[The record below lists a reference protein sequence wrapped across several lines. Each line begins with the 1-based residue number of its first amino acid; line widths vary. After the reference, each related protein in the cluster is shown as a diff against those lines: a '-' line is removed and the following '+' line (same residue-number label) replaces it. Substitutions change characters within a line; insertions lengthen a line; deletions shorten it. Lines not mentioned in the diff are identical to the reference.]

1 MSVRLQ
7 FRRGTASQWTAAN
20 PTLFSG
26 EVGVETDTKLIKIG
40 DGSTAWNSLVY
51 ATVSPESLVEQAQD
65 SINTALVAGTG
76 LDKTYNDG
84 DNTITIDIDSTV
96 ATKTYADTAVST
108 HSSDSTSVHGITDTT
123 ELATKAFAAELLTNS
138 TKTNITITGDKT
150 GLVITAEN
158 GVADS
163 TTDNLTEGSTN
174 KYFTDERAQD
184 AIGNSIG
191 TGLSY
196 NDTTGAISVDTTA
209 IQARVTDVSDTEIGY
224 LNGVTSAIQTQLD
237 DKSTASKT
245 ETLTNKTLTSPTVSG
260 LTLSDSSIV
269 IEGSTANDFET
280 TLTVVDPTADRT
292 ITLPDETGTVQ
303 LRVTDVSDTEIG
315 YLNGVTSAIQ
325 TQMDAKAP
333 LAGPALTGDA
343 TAVNLTVSGNLT
355 VNGTTTNLNS
365 TNLVIEDKNIVLG
378 DTETP
383 TDTTADG
390 GGITLKGATDKTFNW
405 VDATD
410 AWTSSENLNLASGK
424 SLYVNGTLLKDSS
437 ETLTNKTIN
446 ATSNTITVTSANVS
460 DFNEAAQ
467 DAIGNSVGTG
477 LSYNDTTGAISVDT
491 TAIQAKVANV
501 DDTEIG
507 YLNGVTSSIQT
518 QLDAKSTESKTETLT
533 NKTLTSPVVSGLTL
547 SDSSIVIEGSTAND
561 FETTITVTDP
571 TADRTITLPD
581 ASGTVALT
589 SDIVASEVTASST
602 NTFTNKSISLTTN
615 PVTGTKAEFNTAMS
629 DADFATID
637 GTETL
642 TNKTLTTPVISSI
655 TNSAATL
662 TLPTSTGTLALTTD
676 IPSGVVTESG
686 TQTLTNKTLTSPI
699 VTGLSLNDS
708 SVVFEGSSADDNE
721 TTLTVTNPT
730 ADRTITLPDA
740 SGTVALTGT
749 SVSFNDITATGN
761 LSVTGDLTVSGTTT
775 SINTTNLEVKDK
787 NILLAKVG
795 PLTIS
800 ESGTIDS
807 FTGEGLDP
815 FSITITGLSSTTG
828 VVAGM
833 NVTAT
838 AGTGGFGTGAESI
851 TVASVSSGTS
861 IVVTQIGG
869 TSPTVGTIT
878 NIIVSGSD
886 VTANGAGL
894 TVQGT
899 TNKTFNWVDSTDA
912 FTSSEHIALANGKSF
927 YGDLIGNVTG
937 TATADASALT
947 GTALNSPIVTSSL
960 TTVGTITTGTWSAS
974 TIALDKGGTGATTQ
988 SGAINALL
996 PSQTSN
1002 VNKILKTD
1010 GTDVSWTDAPSVAS
1024 LTTSADL
1031 TVGDQA
1037 FIGAGAPAFA
1047 GEADG
1052 DLTNAALVVRFDNG
1066 TADSTFAQIAFQNDD
1081 ATSSTDIITYM
1092 DNGNDSNGWMGMGIA
1107 GSNFDDETYGITSP
1121 GDGYIFHNAID
1132 DTYLGNIVIATG
1144 AEGSENKIIFAA
1156 GGFDSGLTQMEIT
1169 PGVNVHVEIPTPSIS
1184 PTTGAFTVVGG
1195 VGIQGDM
1202 NIQGNVAIEGTITFG
1217 GAGTTVETANLSVTD
1232 PAVFVGTNNQADTV
1246 DLSFIGE
1253 YATSVST
1260 ITKTVSNKALTSNIA
1275 TLTTSEE
1282 HTYLAG
1288 DVVVVSGVDGTFN
1301 GTYNIIDVP
1310 TTTTFTYAKT
1320 ASNVTSVAASGTA
1333 AVSARRKFAGIARDA
1348 SDGIIKVFKDGTTK
1362 PTSTVNFA
1370 EAGLAFADM
1379 RIGGLTASSATIGS
1393 VTNTEIGY
1401 LSGTSSAIQTQLD
1414 AKAVYPVQTSQSGKY
1429 LTTNGTST
1437 SWATVDA
1444 LPSQSG
1450 NSGKYL
1456 TTNGTAATWAPVSTD
1471 PMPQILMMMG
1481 A

>member
-7 FRRGTASQWTAAN
+7 FRRGTASQWTTAN

-51 ATVSPESLVEQAQD
+51 ATVSPESLAEQAQD
-65 SINTALVAGTG
+65 SI
-76 LDKTYNDG
+76 
-84 DNTITIDIDSTV
+84 
-96 ATKTYADTAVST
+96 
-108 HSSDSTSVHGITDTT
+108 
-123 ELATKAFAAELLTNS
+123 
-138 TKTNITITGDKT
+138 
-150 GLVITAEN
+150 
-158 GVADS
+158 
-163 TTDNLTEGSTN
+163 
-174 KYFTDERAQD
+174 
-184 AIGNSIG
+184 GNSVG

-209 IQARVTDVSDTEIGY
+209 IQA
-224 LNGVTSAIQTQLD
+224 
-237 DKSTASKT
+237 
-245 ETLTNKTLTSPTVSG
+245 
-260 LTLSDSSIV
+260 
-269 IEGSTANDFET
+269 
-280 TLTVVDPTADRT
+280 
-292 ITLPDETGTVQ
+292 
-303 LRVTDVSDTEIG
+303 RVTDVSDTEIG

-467 DAIGNSVGTG
+467 DAIGNSIGTG

-518 QLDAKSTESKTETLT
+518 QLDAKSTESKTE
-533 NKTLTSPVVSGLTL
+533 
-547 SDSSIVIEGSTAND
+547 
-561 FETTITVTDP
+561 
-571 TADRTITLPD
+571 
-581 ASGTVALT
+581 
-589 SDIVASEVTASST
+589 
-602 NTFTNKSISLTTN
+602 
-615 PVTGTKAEFNTAMS
+615 
-629 DADFATID
+629 
-637 GTETL
+637 
-642 TNKTLTTPVISSI
+642 
-655 TNSAATL
+655 
-662 TLPTSTGTLALTTD
+662 
-676 IPSGVVTESG
+676 
-686 TQTLTNKTLTSPI
+686 TLTNKTLTSPI

-800 ESGTIDS
+800 ASGTIDS

-838 AGTGGFGTGAESI
+838 AGTGGFGTGAGSI

-886 VTANGAGL
+886 VTADGAGL

-1002 VNKILKTD
+1002 ANKILKTD

-1037 FIGAGAPAFA
+1037 FVGAGALAFA
-1047 GEADG
+1047 GEDDG
-1052 DLTNAALVVRFDNG
+1052 NLTNAALVVRFDNG
-1066 TADSTFAQIAFQNDD
+1066 TEDSTFAQIAFQNDD

-1195 VGIQGDM
+1195 VGVQGDM
-1202 NIQGNVAIEGTITFG
+1202 NIQGDVAIEGTITFG

-1232 PAVFVGTNNQADTV
+1232 PAVFVGANNQADIV

-1260 ITKTVSNKALTSNIA
+1260 ITKTVSNKELTSNIA
-1275 TLTTSEE
+1275 TLTTSAE

-1288 DVVVVSGVDGTFN
+1288 DIVVVSGVDGTFN

-1456 TTNGTAATWAPVSTD
+1456 TTNGTEATWAPVSTD